1 MTEIEREPR
10 SRSGPVRP
18 LLGALSGVLAG
29 CAALAVAEAVAGG
42 VRPQSGPVVA
52 VGGAAIDRT
61 PAEVKDWAI
70 RHFGTD
76 DKLVL
81 QLGIL
86 AVLALFALALG
97 ITALRFRRT
106 GAAGVL
112 LFGAV
117 GAVAATGRPDSP
129 GPGDALPS
137 LAGAVAGAVV
147 LYVLIG
153 RLVLG
158 DGDAAAGGGTG
169 AAGRGD
175 AGAVGTGA
183 VGSAAGTG
191 AVGSAESGLR
201 VGRGAAAGD
210 GSRVAGDVTVAGA
223 GSSWDAE
230 AGHGDVGAGL
240 VDPAGPGLT
249 VDRGAVVAGGPGD
262 VTVADAGGSGRIP
275 ETGCGDVGA
284 GPAGSAGS
292 GLRVGRG
299 AAAGGGPGD
308 VTDADADAGT
318 GAVGSAGSGLRVGR
332 GVADGDGTVA
342 DAEGSARV
350 GTGAVGSAEPGLPA
364 PGPETDPGSE
374 RDLPFAGVR
383 GWDRRGFV
391 LAAGATAAVSA
402 GAGLLGRALRG
413 ADGRD
418 AVASREAAVLPRP
431 ASPAPPVPRGAGLRI
446 AGVSPFVTPA
456 RDFYRVDTA
465 LVVPKVDA
473 TSWRLR
479 LHGRGVARPVVL
491 SYDDLLRRETVE
503 RDITLTC
510 VSNEVG
516 GPYVGNARWIGVRL
530 ADLLA
535 ECGVRP
541 PSEGGPADQLVARSV
556 DGMTIGSPVEEL
568 MDGRDAL
575 LALGMNGRPLP
586 FAHGFPVRMVVPGL
600 YGFVSA
606 CKWIKDIELTTFD
619 SYDPYWVKRGWA
631 REAPV
636 KTQSRI
642 DTPKPFA
649 RPKTGTVMVAGVAW
663 AQHRG
668 IDKVEIRVDDGP
680 WQQTRLAAE
689 DSRDTWRQ
697 WSFPWRATKGG
708 HTLTVRATDRT
719 GAVQTDRRARTIPDG
734 ASGWH
739 SVVVTVE

>member
-1 MTEIEREPR
+1 M
-10 SRSGPVRP
+10 RP

-137 LAGAVAGAVV
+137 IAGAVAGAVV

-153 RLVLG
+153 RLALG
-158 DGDAAAGGGTG
+158 DGDAAPG

-191 AVGSAESGLR
+191 AVGSAEPGLR
-201 VGRGAAAGD
+201 VGRGAVAAGGPGD
-210 GSRVAGDVTVAGA
+210 VTVADAGAGAVGSAEPGLGVGRGAAAGEGSRVAGDGTVAGA
-223 GSSWDAE
+223 DSSWDAE
-230 AGHGDVGAGL
+230 AGHGDVGTGL

-249 VDRGAVVAGGPGD
+249 VDRGAVAAGGPGD
-262 VTVADAGGSGRIP
+262 VTVADAG
-275 ETGCGDVGA
+275 A
-284 GPAGSAGS
+284 
-292 GLRVGRG
+292 
-299 AAAGGGPGD
+299 
-308 VTDADADAGT
+308 
-318 GAVGSAGSGLRVGR
+318 GAVGSAEPGLGVGR
-332 GVADGDGTVA
+332 GVAAGDGTVA
-342 DAEGSARV
+342 DAEGSAQV

-364 PGPETDPGSE
+364 PGPETDPGSA

-680 WQQTRLAAE
+680 WQQARLAAE